1 MIALASDHGGLQ
13 LKEAV
18 KELLA
23 ERGLPFEDCGTDNG
37 NSVDY
42 PDYGEKVA
50 RKVAAGAVEKGIL
63 FCGTGIGMSIVA
75 NKFPHVRAA
84 LVTDEFMA
92 QMAKEHNNA
101 NILVLGGR
109 VLDPEGARR
118 MVAVWLDAT
127 FEGGRHQG
135 RLDKIAVIEREIYR
149 TASRDE

>member
-18 KELLA
+18 KQLLR
-23 ERGLPFEDCGTDNG
+23 ERGIPFEDCGTDNG
-37 NSVDY
+37 ESVDY
-42 PDYGEKVA
+42 PDFGEKVA
-50 RKVAAGAVEKGIL
+50 RKVASGAVLKGIL

-84 LVTDEFMA
+84 LVTDTFMA
-92 QMAKEHNNA
+92 RMAKEHNNA

-109 VLDPEGARR
+109 VIDENEARE
-118 MVAVWLDAT
+118 MVATWLDAV

-135 RLDKIAVIEREIYR
+135 RLDKIALLEQEIYR
-149 TASRDE
+149 TGSGE